1 MDSGSRQHHRKS
13 LRTRPSQLLE
23 GHHAEPLSPLNQADH
38 SQKFQNRQS
47 AMSLFSL
54 FSKPKVEKAHGYAES
69 GIIPLPSRRALDE
82 DGSRHSRRYLSTP
95 LGTRDGED
103 PPFRAPSAL
112 SFRGRGNKSHR
123 TKSAA
128 PVPQV
133 SRKHVP
139 NEALPLFQAF
149 PQATK
154 YGVLEV
160 STMSAETVLQK
171 SRSRR
176 TAGSQS
182 SIGEGFSRASVE
194 DTSSV
199 DTRRAAKNTM
209 RHFASGS
216 ISHEELP
223 SKMFVLINS
232 GYLLQYREDGP
243 SNRLPEKV
251 LELGEESAAFACD
264 LIPGKHHV
272 LQVSQAVDSQG
283 VMLAPTSSLLSRL
296 RFRSAADKLPAS
308 HFLLVMPSAK
318 EMEKW
323 MAALREEIEG
333 VGGKEARVDTA
344 VRPWTEEVTGR
355 DGFNELKKT
364 PSKSHRY
371 RVNRESSTA
380 AMPEDVERSESRLS
394 GLQGEEEKSETA
406 TLDGIERQAD
416 QLAEGAQ
423 ASLHRNA
430 PEHDAQS
437 TSSSIALSEQQKRLS
452 SIGES
457 RRMSHATVATT
468 IAPSSRANSITGS
481 AQSEYSNKD
490 SSEATRENAP
500 TKSPYRMLAS
510 YAVSRRR
517 SAMPTSTPRDS
528 APSHQDAYKAHRIS
542 AQPEMES
549 LASSRLARDRPLPA
563 LPSSPRKLG
572 VATSE
577 PNLRSVAS
585 TKKRHDSKMPSPPPS
600 LEEAARPESVV
611 GELPSPSNWNPE
623 RSPSKQASTFHAASS
638 DAPQP
643 ALRMFDPSQARRSS
657 GPKSFSLPLRVNP
670 PNHNCPPRRSD
681 TGTYNPVIDNKKP
694 HEPRQSNSTPGP
706 SQKPPAY
713 PTPPPPTTSLQPLS
727 SPKAGN
733 NFRQPSRVSSG
744 NLSLFPP
751 PTSPALSQQ
760 PGTASPNDSS
770 GLPPHS
776 SHPGVVA
783 PGNNHAPRA
792 LRRPTSMQVR
802 SNPAPFL
809 QTMRTGVGSPSAAS
823 ATSSSRSFTAPVPPP
838 PPIRSLKPSRSSPS
852 SSTNILTSS
861 PSSQHQQSPHHLPLL
876 ATPSP
881 HHHSHL
887 NDGEAADQ
895 QTPLPLTK
903 SSSTTSTSSNRCPSP
918 LPPPPPPP
926 PRPTSSTI
934 GRKPP
939 TTTIPRSSSPLP
951 ELDLGLPVVGLGPP
965 PAPAPRVPLPA
976 PPSSSSSQAQPQARP
991 ASGVAFS
998 TPPVGPETGTGTGT
1012 GAGRVGVRV

>member
-1 MDSGSRQHHRKS
+1 
-13 LRTRPSQLLE
+13 
-23 GHHAEPLSPLNQADH
+23 
-38 SQKFQNRQS
+38 
-47 AMSLFSL
+47 MSLFSL

-82 DGSRHSRRYLSTP
+82 DGSRHSRQYLSTP
-95 LGTRDGED
+95 VGTRDGED

-123 TKSAA
+123 IKNAT

-182 SIGEGFSRASVE
+182 SIGDGLSRASVE
-194 DTSSV
+194 DTGSM
-199 DTRRAAKNTM
+199 DTRRAAKTTM
-209 RHFASGS
+209 KHFASGS

-371 RVNRESSTA
+371 RVNRESSFA
-380 AMPEDVERSESRLS
+380 VLSENIESSESRQS
-394 GLQGEEEKSETA
+394 GLQDEEKSETA

-423 ASLHRNA
+423 TSVHRNA

-468 IAPSSRANSITGS
+468 IAPSSRANSMTGS
-481 AQSEYSNKD
+481 AHSEYSNKD
-490 SSEATRENAP
+490 SSEAKKENVP

-528 APSHQDAYKAHRIS
+528 GPSHQDAYKAHRIS

-549 LASSRLARDRPLPA
+549 LASLRLARDRPLPA
-563 LPSSPRKLG
+563 LPSSPKKLG

-577 PNLRSVAS
+577 PNLRNVAS

-611 GELPSPSNWNPE
+611 GELPSPSNWNSE
-623 RSPSKQASTFHAASS
+623 RSPSKQASAFHAASS
-638 DAPQP
+638 GAPQP
-643 ALRMFDPSQARRSS
+643 AMRTVEPSQPRRSS

-681 TGTYNPVIDNKKP
+681 TSTYNPVIDNKKP
-694 HEPRQSNSTPGP
+694 RELRPSISTPEP
-706 SQKPPAY
+706 ELSQKVSAY
-713 PTPPPPTTSLQPLS
+713 PTPTPSLQPLA

-733 NFRQPSRVSSG
+733 NFRQPSRAPSG

-751 PTSPALSQQ
+751 SSPALSQ
-760 PGTASPNDSS
+760 PGTASPTESP

-776 SHPGVVA
+776 PHPGIA
-783 PGNNHAPRA
+783 PGNHPRA

-809 QTMRTGVGSPSAAS
+809 QTMRTGGAGSPSAS
-823 ATSSSRSFTAPVPPP
+823 ASSSRSFTAP
-838 PPIRSLKPSRSSPS
+838 PPIRNLKPSRSSTNILSPS
-852 SSTNILTSS
+852 SSSSQQTPTPHRLSLRPTPSSHQQNLLLLRDEESADQHTPLPSSS
-861 PSSQHQQSPHHLPLL
+861 PS
-876 ATPSP
+876 
-881 HHHSHL
+881 
-887 NDGEAADQ
+887 
-895 QTPLPLTK
+895 
-903 SSSTTSTSSNRCPSP
+903 TTTNRCPSP
-918 LPPPPPPP
+918 LPPP
-926 PRPTSSTI
+926 TSSSSSSSKFASRPPSTSTSI
-934 GRKPP
+934 PLTTTASASASSSSAAANPGRKP
-939 TTTIPRSSSPLP
+939 TTTPRSSSSSALP

-965 PAPAPRVPLPA
+965 PAPAPKVPLPA
-976 PPSSSSSQAQPQARP
+976 PPSQSQSQSQSQPSQTQAQTARP
-991 ASGVAFS
+991 ARPGSGVGYS
-998 TPPVGPETGTGTGT
+998 TASVAEGAGA
-1012 GAGRVGVRV
+1012 AGRVGVRV

>member
-1 MDSGSRQHHRKS
+1 MGPDETPSDPAFSSAQGHRDFPSFHVSADSGTRQHHRKS
-13 LRTRPSQLLE
+13 LRARPSQLLE
-23 GHHAEPLSPLNQADH
+23 GHHAEPLSPLKQADH
-38 SQKFQNRQS
+38 SQKLQNRQS

-54 FSKPKVEKAHGYAES
+54 FSKPKVEKAHGYAEP
-69 GIIPLPSRRALDE
+69 GINSLPSRRALDE
-82 DGSRHSRRYLSTP
+82 DGSRHYLSTP
-95 LGTRDGED
+95 DGIRDGGD
-103 PPFRAPSAL
+103 APFRAPSAL
-112 SFRGRGNKSHR
+112 SFRGRGARSHR
-123 TKSAA
+123 AKNAT
-128 PVPQV
+128 PVSQV

-171 SRSRR
+171 SRGRR

-194 DTSSV
+194 DAGSG
-199 DTRRAAKNTM
+199 DARRVAKTTM
-209 RHFASGS
+209 KHFANGS
-216 ISHEELP
+216 VSHEELP

-264 LIPGKHHV
+264 LIPGRHHV

-283 VMLAPTSSLLSRL
+283 VMLAPTSSLLSKL

-333 VGGKEARVDTA
+333 VGGKEARADSDI
-344 VRPWTEEVTGR
+344 RPWTEEVTGR

-371 RVNRESSTA
+371 RVKRNSSIA
-380 AMPEDVERSESRLS
+380 ALPENMEGSERRLSRL
-394 GLQGEEEKSETA
+394 QDEEEKSETA

-430 PEHDAQS
+430 SEHDVQS
-437 TSSSIALSEQQKRLS
+437 TSSSIAFSEQQKRLS
-452 SIGES
+452 SIRES

-468 IAPSSRANSITGS
+468 IAPSSRANSMTGS
-481 AQSEYSNKD
+481 AQSEYSNKG

-517 SAMPTSTPRDS
+517 SAMPTSTPRDTV
-528 APSHQDAYKAHRIS
+528 ASHQDTYKAHRIS
-542 AQPEMES
+542 VQPEMES
-549 LASSRLARDRPLPA
+549 LASSQLPRDRPLPA

-577 PNLRSVAS
+577 PNLRNAVS
-585 TKKRHDSKMPSPPPS
+585 TKTRHDSKMPSPPPS
-600 LEEAARPESVV
+600 LEEAVRPESVV
-611 GELPSPSNWNPE
+611 GELPSPSNWNLE
-623 RSPSKQASTFHAASS
+623 RSQNKHASTFHAASS

-643 ALRMFDPSQARRSS
+643 AQRTFEPSQLRRSS
-657 GPKSFSLPLRVNP
+657 GAKSFSLPLRINP
-670 PNHNCPPRRSD
+670 PNHNCPPKRPD
-681 TGTYNPVIDNKKP
+681 TGTCNPVDHKKARDLRASDP
-694 HEPRQSNSTPGP
+694 APAPELL
-706 SQKPPAY
+706 QKLSC
-713 PTPPPPTTSLQPLS
+713 PTPTYLQPLT
-727 SPKAGN
+727 SPKPGN
-733 NFRQPSRVSSG
+733 NFRQPSRAPSG

-751 PTSPALSQQ
+751 TSPALSQ
-760 PGTASPNDSS
+760 PGTPSPSDSP
-770 GLPPHS
+770 GLSPHS
-776 SHPGVVA
+776 LYS
-783 PGNNHAPRA
+783 GNPRA

-809 QTMRTGVGSPSAAS
+809 QSMRTSSGHSPPSAAAAVVDK
-823 ATSSSRSFTAPVPPP
+823 ATSSRSFTAP
-838 PPIRSLKPSRSSPS
+838 PPIRNLKPSRSASTIHSPGQPPLS
-852 SSTNILTSS
+852 PVLNPVSTTN
-861 PSSQHQQSPHHLPLL
+861 PS
-876 ATPSP
+876 
-881 HHHSHL
+881 
-887 NDGEAADQ
+887 AADATNQ
-895 QTPLPLTK
+895 PTPLPHP
-903 SSSTTSTSSNRCPSP
+903 STRSPPSP
-918 LPPPPPPP
+918 LLPHPPPSSTPPSRPAP
-926 PRPTSSTI
+926 ASRPTSTI
-934 GRKPP
+934 PP
-939 TTTIPRSSSPLP
+939 TARRIKTQSSLP
-951 ELDLGLPVVGLGPP
+951 DLDLGIPVVGLG
-965 PAPAPRVPLPA
+965 A
-976 PPSSSSSQAQPQARP
+976 
-991 ASGVAFS
+991 
-998 TPPVGPETGTGTGT
+998 
-1012 GAGRVGVRV
+1012 GAGADVEEDGECRQVRECGEAGERGLV

>member
-1 MDSGSRQHHRKS
+1 MSQSSPTEVASDSFDAAIAATQSTRDTRLPPTCAAKRDISALRRRVPFAVSMGPGETLPDSAFSSPKAPRDLPSFHVSADSETRRHHRKS

-23 GHHAEPLSPLNQADH
+23 GHHAEPLSPLKQADH
-38 SQKFQNRQS
+38 SQRLQTRQP

-82 DGSRHSRRYLSTP
+82 DGSRHSRQYLSTP
-95 LGTRDGED
+95 VGIRDGED

-123 TKSAA
+123 IKNAT

-182 SIGEGFSRASVE
+182 SIGDGFSRASVE
-194 DTSSV
+194 DTGSM
-199 DTRRAAKNTM
+199 DTRRAAKTTM
-209 RHFASGS
+209 KHFASGS

-364 PSKSHRY
+364 PK
-371 RVNRESSTA
+371 
-380 AMPEDVERSESRLS
+380 RSESRQS
-394 GLQGEEEKSETA
+394 GLQDEEKSETA

-423 ASLHRNA
+423 TSLHRNA

-457 RRMSHATVATT
+457 RLALPHAR
-468 IAPSSRANSITGS
+468 IIR
-481 AQSEYSNKD
+481 
-490 SSEATRENAP
+490 RESKTFCYADFNAERQWP
-500 TKSPYRMLAS
+500 LT
-510 YAVSRRR
+510 SRRIQ
-517 SAMPTSTPRDS
+517 ST
-528 APSHQDAYKAHRIS
+528 QNIGT
-542 AQPEMES
+542 
-549 LASSRLARDRPLPA
+549 ARDGIVSIITVGSRPA
-563 LPSSPRKLG
+563 L
-572 VATSE
+572 AC
-577 PNLRSVAS
+577 AS
-585 TKKRHDSKMPSPPPS
+585 LITEETRGSYKR
-600 LEEAARPESVV
+600 A
-611 GELPSPSNWNPE
+611 
-623 RSPSKQASTFHAASS
+623 
-638 DAPQP
+638 
-643 ALRMFDPSQARRSS
+643 
-657 GPKSFSLPLRVNP
+657 
-670 PNHNCPPRRSD
+670 
-681 TGTYNPVIDNKKP
+681 
-694 HEPRQSNSTPGP
+694 
-706 SQKPPAY
+706 KPPKC
-713 PTPPPPTTSLQPLS
+713 SE
-727 SPKAGN
+727 
-733 NFRQPSRVSSG
+733 
-744 NLSLFPP
+744 
-751 PTSPALSQQ
+751 
-760 PGTASPNDSS
+760 
-770 GLPPHS
+770 H
-776 SHPGVVA
+776 
-783 PGNNHAPRA
+783 
-792 LRRPTSMQVR
+792 
-802 SNPAPFL
+802 
-809 QTMRTGVGSPSAAS
+809 
-823 ATSSSRSFTAPVPPP
+823 
-838 PPIRSLKPSRSSPS
+838 
-852 SSTNILTSS
+852 
-861 PSSQHQQSPHHLPLL
+861 
-876 ATPSP
+876 
-881 HHHSHL
+881 
-887 NDGEAADQ
+887 
-895 QTPLPLTK
+895 
-903 SSSTTSTSSNRCPSP
+903 
-918 LPPPPPPP
+918 
-926 PRPTSSTI
+926 
-934 GRKPP
+934 
-939 TTTIPRSSSPLP
+939 
-951 ELDLGLPVVGLGPP
+951 
-965 PAPAPRVPLPA
+965 
-976 PPSSSSSQAQPQARP
+976 
-991 ASGVAFS
+991 
-998 TPPVGPETGTGTGT
+998 
-1012 GAGRVGVRV
+1012 

>member
-1 MDSGSRQHHRKS
+1 
-13 LRTRPSQLLE
+13 
-23 GHHAEPLSPLNQADH
+23 
-38 SQKFQNRQS
+38 
-47 AMSLFSL
+47 MSLFSL

-82 DGSRHSRRYLSTP
+82 DGSRHSRQYLSTP
-95 LGTRDGED
+95 VGTRDGED

-123 TKSAA
+123 IKNAT

-133 SRKHVP
+133 ARKHVP

-182 SIGEGFSRASVE
+182 SIGDGFSRASVE
-194 DTSSV
+194 DTGSM
-199 DTRRAAKNTM
+199 DTRRAAKTTM
-209 RHFASGS
+209 KHFASGS

-371 RVNRESSTA
+371 RVNRESSFA
-380 AMPEDVERSESRLS
+380 VLPENIERSESRQS
-394 GLQGEEEKSETA
+394 GLQDEEKSETA

-423 ASLHRNA
+423 TSLQRNA
-430 PEHDAQS
+430 SEHDAQS

-468 IAPSSRANSITGS
+468 IAPSSRANSMTGS
-481 AQSEYSNKD
+481 AHSEYSNKD
-490 SSEATRENAP
+490 SPEPKRENMP

-510 YAVSRRR
+510 YANIG
-517 SAMPTSTPRDS
+517 T
-528 APSHQDAYKAHRIS
+528 
-542 AQPEMES
+542 
-549 LASSRLARDRPLPA
+549 ARDGIISIITVGSRPA
-563 LPSSPRKLG
+563 L
-572 VATSE
+572 A
-577 PNLRSVAS
+577 
-585 TKKRHDSKMPSPPPS
+585 
-600 LEEAARPESVV
+600 
-611 GELPSPSNWNPE
+611 
-623 RSPSKQASTFHAASS
+623 
-638 DAPQP
+638 
-643 ALRMFDPSQARRSS
+643 
-657 GPKSFSLPLRVNP
+657 
-670 PNHNCPPRRSD
+670 C
-681 TGTYNPVIDNKKP
+681 
-694 HEPRQSNSTPGP
+694 
-706 SQKPPAY
+706 
-713 PTPPPPTTSLQPLS
+713 TSLI
-727 SPKAGN
+727 
-733 NFRQPSRVSSG
+733 
-744 NLSLFPP
+744 
-751 PTSPALSQQ
+751 T
-760 PGTASPNDSS
+760 
-770 GLPPHS
+770 
-776 SHPGVVA
+776 
-783 PGNNHAPRA
+783 
-792 LRRPTSMQVR
+792 
-802 SNPAPFL
+802 
-809 QTMRTGVGSPSAAS
+809 
-823 ATSSSRSFTAPVPPP
+823 
-838 PPIRSLKPSRSSPS
+838 
-852 SSTNILTSS
+852 
-861 PSSQHQQSPHHLPLL
+861 
-876 ATPSP
+876 
-881 HHHSHL
+881 
-887 NDGEAADQ
+887 
-895 QTPLPLTK
+895 
-903 SSSTTSTSSNRCPSP
+903 
-918 LPPPPPPP
+918 
-926 PRPTSSTI
+926 
-934 GRKPP
+934 
-939 TTTIPRSSSPLP
+939 
-951 ELDLGLPVVGLGPP
+951 
-965 PAPAPRVPLPA
+965 
-976 PPSSSSSQAQPQARP
+976 
-991 ASGVAFS
+991 
-998 TPPVGPETGTGTGT
+998 
-1012 GAGRVGVRV
+1012 

>member
-1 MDSGSRQHHRKS
+1 
-13 LRTRPSQLLE
+13 
-23 GHHAEPLSPLNQADH
+23 
-38 SQKFQNRQS
+38 
-47 AMSLFSL
+47 MSLFSL

-82 DGSRHSRRYLSTP
+82 DGSRHSRQYLSTP
-95 LGTRDGED
+95 VGTRDGED

-123 TKSAA
+123 IKNAT

-182 SIGEGFSRASVE
+182 SIGDGLSRASVE
-194 DTSSV
+194 DTGSM
-199 DTRRAAKNTM
+199 DTRRAAKTTM
-209 RHFASGS
+209 KHFASGS

-371 RVNRESSTA
+371 RVNRESSFA
-380 AMPEDVERSESRLS
+380 VLSENIESSESRQS
-394 GLQGEEEKSETA
+394 GLQDEEKSETA

-423 ASLHRNA
+423 TSVHRNA

-468 IAPSSRANSITGS
+468 IAPSSRANSMTGS
-481 AQSEYSNKD
+481 AHSEYSNKD
-490 SSEATRENAP
+490 SSEAKKENVP

-528 APSHQDAYKAHRIS
+528 GPSHQDAYKAHRIS

-549 LASSRLARDRPLPA
+549 LASLRLARDRPLPA
-563 LPSSPRKLG
+563 LPSSPKKLG

-577 PNLRSVAS
+577 PNLRNVAS

-611 GELPSPSNWNPE
+611 GELPSPSNWNSE
-623 RSPSKQASTFHAASS
+623 RSPSKQASAFHAASS
-638 DAPQP
+638 GAPQP
-643 ALRMFDPSQARRSS
+643 AMRTVEPSQPRRSS

-681 TGTYNPVIDNKKP
+681 TSTYNPVIDNKKP
-694 HEPRQSNSTPGP
+694 RELRPSISTPEP
-706 SQKPPAY
+706 ELSQKVSAY
-713 PTPPPPTTSLQPLS
+713 PTPTPSLQPLA

-733 NFRQPSRVSSG
+733 NFRQPSRAPSG

-751 PTSPALSQQ
+751 SSPALSQ
-760 PGTASPNDSS
+760 PGTASPTESP

-776 SHPGVVA
+776 PHPGIA
-783 PGNNHAPRA
+783 PGNHPRA

-809 QTMRTGVGSPSAAS
+809 QTMRTGGAGSPSAS
-823 ATSSSRSFTAPVPPP
+823 ASSSRSFTAP
-838 PPIRSLKPSRSSPS
+838 PPIRNLKPSRSSTNILSPS
-852 SSTNILTSS
+852 SSSSQQTPTPHRLSLRPTPSSHQQNLLLLRDEESADQHTPLPSSS
-861 PSSQHQQSPHHLPLL
+861 PS
-876 ATPSP
+876 
-881 HHHSHL
+881 
-887 NDGEAADQ
+887 
-895 QTPLPLTK
+895 
-903 SSSTTSTSSNRCPSP
+903 TTTNRCPSP
-918 LPPPPPPP
+918 LPPP
-926 PRPTSSTI
+926 TSSSSSSSKFASRPPSTSTSI
-934 GRKPP
+934 PLTTTASASASSSSAAANPGRKP
-939 TTTIPRSSSPLP
+939 TTTPRSSSSSALP

-976 PPSSSSSQAQPQARP
+976 PPSQAQAQL
-991 ASGVAFS
+991 G
-998 TPPVGPETGTGTGT
+998 ETGRQTAKRPGSGIGYPTASVAEGP
-1012 GAGRVGVRV
+1012 AGRVGVRV

>member
-1 MDSGSRQHHRKS
+1 
-13 LRTRPSQLLE
+13 
-23 GHHAEPLSPLNQADH
+23 
-38 SQKFQNRQS
+38 
-47 AMSLFSL
+47 
-54 FSKPKVEKAHGYAES
+54 
-69 GIIPLPSRRALDE
+69 
-82 DGSRHSRRYLSTP
+82 
-95 LGTRDGED
+95 
-103 PPFRAPSAL
+103 
-112 SFRGRGNKSHR
+112 
-123 TKSAA
+123 
-128 PVPQV
+128 
-133 SRKHVP
+133 
-139 NEALPLFQAF
+139 
-149 PQATK
+149 
-154 YGVLEV
+154 
-160 STMSAETVLQK
+160 MSAETVLQK

-182 SIGEGFSRASVE
+182 SIGDGISRASVE
-194 DTSSV
+194 DTGSM
-199 DTRRAAKNTM
+199 DTRRAAKTTM
-209 RHFASGS
+209 KHFASGS
-216 ISHEELP
+216 TSNEELP

-344 VRPWTEEVTGR
+344 VRPWTEEATGR

-371 RVNRESSTA
+371 RVNRESSFA
-380 AMPEDVERSESRLS
+380 VLPENIERSGSCQS
-394 GLQGEEEKSETA
+394 GLQDEEKSETA

-423 ASLHRNA
+423 TSLHRNA

-468 IAPSSRANSITGS
+468 IAPSSRANSMTGS
-481 AQSEYSNKD
+481 AHSEYSTKD
-490 SSEATRENAP
+490 SSEAKRENMP

-517 SAMPTSTPRDS
+517 SAMPTSTPRDNG
-528 APSHQDAYKAHRIS
+528 PSHQDAYKAHRIS

-572 VATSE
+572 VASSE
-577 PNLRSVAS
+577 PNLRNVAS

-600 LEEAARPESVV
+600 LEEASRPESVV
-611 GELPSPSNWNPE
+611 GELPSSSNWNSE

-643 ALRMFDPSQARRSS
+643 ALRTVESSQPRRSS

-681 TGTYNPVIDNKKP
+681 TGPFNPAIDNKKARELRP
-694 HEPRQSNSTPGP
+694 SISTPEP
-706 SQKPPAY
+706 ELSQKLPAY
-713 PTPPPPTTSLQPLS
+713 PTPTPSLQPLA

-733 NFRQPSRVSSG
+733 NFRQPSRAPSG

-751 PTSPALSQQ
+751 SSPALSQ
-760 PGTASPNDSS
+760 PGTASPNDSP
-770 GLPPHS
+770 GLSPHS
-776 SHPGVVA
+776 PHPGAA
-783 PGNNHAPRA
+783 PGNHPRA

-809 QTMRTGVGSPSAAS
+809 QTMRAGGGSPSAA
-823 ATSSSRSFTAPVPPP
+823 ATSSRSFTAP
-838 PPIRSLKPSRSSPS
+838 PPIRNLKPSRSSTNIISPS
-852 SSTNILTSS
+852 SSSS
-861 PSSQHQQSPHHLPLL
+861 S
-876 ATPSP
+876 
-881 HHHSHL
+881 
-887 NDGEAADQ
+887 Q
-895 QTPLPLTK
+895 QTPAPHPLSLLPTTPSQQNLLLSNEESADQPTPLPSS
-903 SSSTTSTSSNRCPSP
+903 SSSTNRCPSP
-918 LPPPPPPP
+918 HPPPASSSRSGSF
-926 PRPTSSTI
+926 RPTSTSI
-934 GRKPP
+934 P
-939 TTTIPRSSSPLP
+939 TTTPTSTTTTTTTTTRKPTPRSSSSLP

-976 PPSSSSSQAQPQARP
+976 PPSQSQSSQAQAQSQSQARETERSARP
-991 ASGVAFS
+991 ARPGSGVGYPTAS
-998 TPPVGPETGTGTGT
+998 VAEGSGA
-1012 GAGRVGVRV
+1012 GAGRMGVRV

>member
-1 MDSGSRQHHRKS
+1 
-13 LRTRPSQLLE
+13 
-23 GHHAEPLSPLNQADH
+23 
-38 SQKFQNRQS
+38 
-47 AMSLFSL
+47 MSLFSL

-82 DGSRHSRRYLSTP
+82 DGSRHSRQYLSTP
-95 LGTRDGED
+95 VGTRDGED

-123 TKSAA
+123 IKNAT

-182 SIGEGFSRASVE
+182 SIGDGFSRASVE
-194 DTSSV
+194 DTGSM
-199 DTRRAAKNTM
+199 DTRRAAKTTM
-209 RHFASGS
+209 KHFASGS

-344 VRPWTEEVTGR
+344 VTPWTEEATGR
-355 DGFNELKKT
+355 DRFNELKKT

-371 RVNRESSTA
+371 RVNRESSFA
-380 AMPEDVERSESRLS
+380 VLPENIERSESRQS
-394 GLQGEEEKSETA
+394 GLQDEEKSETA

-423 ASLHRNA
+423 TSLHRNA

-452 SIGES
+452 SVGES

-468 IAPSSRANSITGS
+468 IAPSSRANSMTGS
-481 AQSEYSNKD
+481 AHSEYSNKE
-490 SSEATRENAP
+490 SSEPKRENMP

-517 SAMPTSTPRDS
+517 SAMPTSTPRDN
-528 APSHQDAYKAHRIS
+528 APSHQDAYKAHGIS

-572 VATSE
+572 VVSSE
-577 PNLRSVAS
+577 PNLRNVAS

-611 GELPSPSNWNPE
+611 GELPSPSNWNSE

-643 ALRMFDPSQARRSS
+643 ALRTVESSQPRRSS

-681 TGTYNPVIDNKKP
+681 TGPFNPAIDNKKARELRP
-694 HEPRQSNSTPGP
+694 SISTPEP
-706 SQKPPAY
+706 ELSQKLPAY
-713 PTPPPPTTSLQPLS
+713 PTPTPSLQPLA

-733 NFRQPSRVSSG
+733 NFRQPSRAPSG

-751 PTSPALSQQ
+751 SSPALSQ
-760 PGTASPNDSS
+760 PGTASPNDSP
-770 GLPPHS
+770 GLSPHS
-776 SHPGVVA
+776 PHPGAA
-783 PGNNHAPRA
+783 PGNHPRA

-809 QTMRTGVGSPSAAS
+809 QTMRAGGGSPSAA
-823 ATSSSRSFTAPVPPP
+823 ATSSRSFTAP
-838 PPIRSLKPSRSSPS
+838 PPIRNLKPSRSSTNIISPS
-852 SSTNILTSS
+852 SSSS
-861 PSSQHQQSPHHLPLL
+861 S
-876 ATPSP
+876 
-881 HHHSHL
+881 
-887 NDGEAADQ
+887 Q
-895 QTPLPLTK
+895 QTPAPHRLSLLPTTPSQQNLLLSDEESADQPTPLPSS
-903 SSSTTSTSSNRCPSP
+903 SSSTNRCPSP
-918 LPPPPPPP
+918 HPPPASSSSRSGSS
-926 PRPTSSTI
+926 RPTSTSISTTTPTSTTTTTTTTT
-934 GRKPP
+934 RKP
-939 TTTIPRSSSPLP
+939 TPRSSSSLP

-976 PPSSSSSQAQPQARP
+976 PPSQSQSSQAQAQSQSQARETERSARP
-991 ASGVAFS
+991 ARPGSGVGYPTAS
-998 TPPVGPETGTGTGT
+998 VSERG
-1012 GAGRVGVRV
+1012 

>member
-1 MDSGSRQHHRKS
+1 
-13 LRTRPSQLLE
+13 
-23 GHHAEPLSPLNQADH
+23 
-38 SQKFQNRQS
+38 
-47 AMSLFSL
+47 MSLFSL

-82 DGSRHSRRYLSTP
+82 DGSRHSRQYLGTP
-95 LGTRDGED
+95 VGTRDGED

-112 SFRGRGNKSHR
+112 SFRGRGSKSHR
-123 TKSAA
+123 LKSAT

-182 SIGEGFSRASVE
+182 SIGDGFSRASVE
-194 DTSSV
+194 DTGSM
-199 DTRRAAKNTM
+199 DTRRAAKTTM
-209 RHFASGS
+209 KHFASGS

-344 VRPWTEEVTGR
+344 VRPWTQEVTGR

-371 RVNRESSTA
+371 RVNRESSFA
-380 AMPEDVERSESRLS
+380 VLPENTERSESRQS
-394 GLQGEEEKSETA
+394 GLKDEEEKSETA

-423 ASLHRNA
+423 TSLHRNA

-452 SIGES
+452 SIVES

-468 IAPSSRANSITGS
+468 IAPSSRANSMTGS
-481 AQSEYSNKD
+481 AHSEYSNKD
-490 SSEATRENAP
+490 SSEPKRENMP

-528 APSHQDAYKAHRIS
+528 VPSHQDAYKAHRIS

-572 VATSE
+572 VASSE
-577 PNLRSVAS
+577 PNLRNVTS

-600 LEEAARPESVV
+600 LEETARPGSVV
-611 GELPSPSNWNPE
+611 GELPSPSNWNTE

-643 ALRMFDPSQARRSS
+643 ALRSVESSQPRRSS

-681 TGTYNPVIDNKKP
+681 TGPFNPVIDNKKP
-694 HEPRQSNSTPGP
+694 RELRPSISTPEP
-706 SQKPPAY
+706 ELSQKLPAY
-713 PTPPPPTTSLQPLS
+713 PTPTPSLQPLA

-733 NFRQPSRVSSG
+733 NFRQPSRAPSG

-751 PTSPALSQQ
+751 SSPALSQ
-760 PGTASPNDSS
+760 PGTASPNDSPGIS
-770 GLPPHS
+770 PHS
-776 SHPGVVA
+776 PHPGVA
-783 PGNNHAPRA
+783 PGNPPRA

-809 QTMRTGVGSPSAAS
+809 QTMRTGGGSPSAA
-823 ATSSSRSFTAPVPPP
+823 ATSSRSFTAP
-838 PPIRSLKPSRSSPS
+838 PPIRNLKPSRSSTNIVSPS
-852 SSTNILTSS
+852 SS
-861 PSSQHQQSPHHLPLL
+861 SSQQIPAPHRLSLLPT
-876 ATPSP
+876 TPSQQNLLL
-881 HHHSHL
+881 S
-887 NDGEAADQ
+887 DEESADQ
-895 QTPLPLTK
+895 PTPLPSS
-903 SSSTTSTSSNRCPSP
+903 SSSTNRCPSP
-918 LPPPPPPP
+918 HPPPASSASSFPRAPASS
-926 PRPTSSTI
+926 RPTSTSIPPTTAASSSAANP
-934 GRKPP
+934 GRKPTNTP
-939 TTTIPRSSSPLP
+939 PRSSSSSALP

-965 PAPAPRVPLPA
+965 PAPAPKVPLPA
-976 PPSSSSSQAQPQARP
+976 PPSQSQPSQSQSQAQAQTARP
-991 ASGVAFS
+991 ARPGSGVGYS
-998 TPPVGPETGTGTGT
+998 TASVAEGAGA
-1012 GAGRVGVRV
+1012 AGRVGVRV

>member
-1 MDSGSRQHHRKS
+1 MGPDETLFEPAFSSAQGHRDFPSFHVSADSGTRQQHRKS
-13 LRTRPSQLLE
+13 PRTRPSQLLE
-23 GHHAEPLSPLNQADH
+23 AHHAEPLSPLKQADH
-38 SQKFQNRQS
+38 TQKLQNRQS

-54 FSKPKVEKAHGYAES
+54 FSKPKVEKAHGYAEPGLS
-69 GIIPLPSRRALDE
+69 PLPSRRALDE
-82 DGSRHSRRYLSTP
+82 NGSRHYLSTP
-95 LGTRDGED
+95 DGTRDGGD
-103 PPFRAPSAL
+103 VPFRAPSAL
-112 SFRGRGNKSHR
+112 SFRGRGGRSHR
-123 TKSAA
+123 AKNAI
-128 PVPQV
+128 PVSQV

-194 DTSSV
+194 DAGNG
-199 DTRRAAKNTM
+199 DTRRAAKTTM
-209 RHFASGS
+209 KHFANGS

-264 LIPGKHHV
+264 LIPGRHHV

-283 VMLAPTSSLLSRL
+283 VMLAPTSSLLSKL

-333 VGGKEARVDTA
+333 VGGKEVRAESDI
-344 VRPWTEEVTGR
+344 RPWTEEVTRR
-355 DGFNELKKT
+355 DGFNELKTT

-371 RVNRESSTA
+371 QVKRESSIA
-380 AMPEDVERSESRLS
+380 VLPENIEGSERRLSRL
-394 GLQGEEEKSETA
+394 QDEEEKSETA

-437 TSSSIALSEQQKRLS
+437 TSSSIAFSEQQKRLS
-452 SIGES
+452 SIRES

-468 IAPSSRANSITGS
+468 IAPSSRANSMTGS
-481 AQSEYSNKD
+481 AQSEYSNKG
-490 SSEATRENAP
+490 SSEATRENVP

-517 SAMPTSTPRDS
+517 SAMPTSTPRDN
-528 APSHQDAYKAHRIS
+528 AASHQDAYKAHRIS
-542 AQPEMES
+542 VQPEMES
-549 LASSRLARDRPLPA
+549 LASSQLPRDRPLPA

-577 PNLRSVAS
+577 PNLRNAVS
-585 TKKRHDSKMPSPPPS
+585 TKTRHDSKMPSPPPS
-600 LEEAARPESVV
+600 LEEAVRPESVV
-611 GELPSPSNWNPE
+611 GELPSPSNWNVE
-623 RSPSKQASTFHAASS
+623 RFQNKHASVFHAASS

-643 ALRMFDPSQARRSS
+643 AQRTFEPSQARRSS
-657 GPKSFSLPLRVNP
+657 GAKSFSLPLRVNP
-670 PNHNCPPRRSD
+670 PNHNCPPKRPD
-681 TGTYNPVIDNKKP
+681 NGTCNPVDHKKARELRASDP
-694 HEPRQSNSTPGP
+694 APAPELP
-706 SQKPPAY
+706 QKLPC
-713 PTPPPPTTSLQPLS
+713 PTPTYLQPLT
-727 SPKAGN
+727 SPKPGN
-733 NFRQPSRVSSG
+733 NFRQPSRAPSG

-751 PTSPALSQQ
+751 ASPALSQ
-760 PGTASPNDSS
+760 PGTPSPSDSP
-770 GLPPHS
+770 GLSPHS
-776 SHPGVVA
+776 LY
-783 PGNNHAPRA
+783 PGNPRA

-809 QTMRTGVGSPSAAS
+809 QSMRASSGHSPPSATAAADK
-823 ATSSSRSFTAPVPPP
+823 ATSSRSFTAP
-838 PPIRSLKPSRSSPS
+838 PPIRNLKPSRSASTMHSPS
-852 SSTNILTSS
+852 QPPFPLSSPASTTNPNAAESTN
-861 PSSQHQQSPHHLPLL
+861 QS
-876 ATPSP
+876 
-881 HHHSHL
+881 
-887 NDGEAADQ
+887 
-895 QTPLPLTK
+895 TPLPHP
-903 SSSTTSTSSNRCPSP
+903 STHSPSP
-918 LPPPPPPP
+918 LLPHPPPSSTAPSRPAPAS
-926 PRPTSSTI
+926 RPTSTI
-934 GRKPP
+934 P
-939 TTTIPRSSSPLP
+939 TTTTMTARKIKTQSSLP
-951 ELDLGLPVVGLGPP
+951 ELDLGIPVVGLGPP
-965 PAPAPRVPLPA
+965 PAPAPKAPLPA
-976 PPSSSSSQAQPQARP
+976 PPSQQAQTSRRTGSADRSASAGRP
-991 ASGVAFS
+991 ASRVECQ
-998 TPPVGPETGTGTGT
+998 GPM
-1012 GAGRVGVRV
+1012 GRVGVGLGVRV

>member
-1 MDSGSRQHHRKS
+1 
-13 LRTRPSQLLE
+13 
-23 GHHAEPLSPLNQADH
+23 
-38 SQKFQNRQS
+38 
-47 AMSLFSL
+47 MSLFSL

-82 DGSRHSRRYLSTP
+82 DGSRHSRQYLSTP
-95 LGTRDGED
+95 VGIRDGED

-123 TKSAA
+123 IKNAT

-182 SIGEGFSRASVE
+182 SIGDGFSRASVE
-194 DTSSV
+194 DTGSM
-199 DTRRAAKNTM
+199 DTRRAAKTTM
-209 RHFASGS
+209 KHFASGS

-371 RVNRESSTA
+371 RVNRESSFA
-380 AMPEDVERSESRLS
+380 VLSENIERSESRQS
-394 GLQGEEEKSETA
+394 GLQDEEKSETA

-423 ASLHRNA
+423 TSLHRNA

-468 IAPSSRANSITGS
+468 IAPSSRANSMTGS
-481 AQSEYSNKD
+481 AHSEYSNKD
-490 SSEATRENAP
+490 SSEAKKENVP

-528 APSHQDAYKAHRIS
+528 GPSHQDAYKAHRIS

-577 PNLRSVAS
+577 PNLRNVAS

-611 GELPSPSNWNPE
+611 GELPSPSNWNTE

-638 DAPQP
+638 DAPQH
-643 ALRMFDPSQARRSS
+643 ALRTVESSQPRRSS

-681 TGTYNPVIDNKKP
+681 TGTYNPVENKKP
-694 HEPRQSNSTPGP
+694 RELRPSISTPEP
-706 SQKPPAY
+706 ELSQKLPAY
-713 PTPPPPTTSLQPLS
+713 PTPTTSLQPLA

-733 NFRQPSRVSSG
+733 NFRQPSRAPSG

-751 PTSPALSQQ
+751 SSPALSQ
-760 PGTASPNDSS
+760 PGTASPNDSP
-770 GLPPHS
+770 GLSPHS
-776 SHPGVVA
+776 PHPRVA
-783 PGNNHAPRA
+783 PGNHPRA

-809 QTMRTGVGSPSAAS
+809 QTMRTAGGGSPSAVA
-823 ATSSSRSFTAPVPPP
+823 ATSSRSFTAP
-838 PPIRSLKPSRSSPS
+838 PPIRNLKPSRSSTNIISPS
-852 SSTNILTSS
+852 SSSLSSQQTPAPHRLSLRPTPSSHQQNLLLRSDEESADQHTPLPSSS
-861 PSSQHQQSPHHLPLL
+861 PS
-876 ATPSP
+876 
-881 HHHSHL
+881 
-887 NDGEAADQ
+887 
-895 QTPLPLTK
+895 
-903 SSSTTSTSSNRCPSP
+903 TTNRCPSP
-918 LPPPPPPP
+918 LPPPASSSSSRSGSS
-926 PRPTSSTI
+926 RPTSTSTSI
-934 GRKPP
+934 PLTTTASASASSSSSSAAANPGRKP
-939 TTTIPRSSSPLP
+939 TTTPPRSSSSPLP

-976 PPSSSSSQAQPQARP
+976 PPSQAQAQLGETARQTARRP
-991 ASGVAFS
+991 GSGVGYS
-998 TPPVGPETGTGTGT
+998 TVSVAEGAAGPAGA
-1012 GAGRVGVRV
+1012 AGRVGVRV